1 MPQRAVRC
9 RLRKQ
14 RGTEVDCD
22 AAGAA
27 ASAATMFRRHGSS
40 TTLAGQPLPA
50 RGSGGS
56 SSSNI
61 WSWGLFRLLGRRRLR
76 QMQQQDDQVAG
87 GQQQQ
92 AADQGQQRHQEGGEG
107 ARRQATDLLQQQQHY
122 YKPLS
127 DTCYLVARKF
137 APDAVPVS
145 VLVPGAPLNML
156 WPFCQDSFAAFA
168 SAGRHSLSGVD
179 SQ

>member
-1 MPQRAVRC
+1 MRGWGVRC

-14 RGTEVDCD
+14 RGSEVDCD

-50 RGSGGS
+50 RGSGS
-56 SSSNI
+56 SSSST
-61 WSWGLFRLLGRRRLR
+61 WSWAAFRLLGRLRLR
-76 QMQQQDDQVAG
+76 QMQQQDGRVAG

-92 AADQGQQRHQEGGEG
+92 AAGQGQQHRREGGEG
-107 ARRQATDLLQQQQHY
+107 ARWQAADLQQQQHY
-122 YKPLS
+122 MPLS
-127 DTCYLVARKF
+127 DTCYLLARKF

-145 VLVPGAPLNML
+145 SGDAGPCWLPGVPAALPMCQQPLRQL
-156 WPFCQDSFAAFA
+156 QLAHIF
-168 SAGRHSLSGVD
+168 V
-179 SQ
+179 